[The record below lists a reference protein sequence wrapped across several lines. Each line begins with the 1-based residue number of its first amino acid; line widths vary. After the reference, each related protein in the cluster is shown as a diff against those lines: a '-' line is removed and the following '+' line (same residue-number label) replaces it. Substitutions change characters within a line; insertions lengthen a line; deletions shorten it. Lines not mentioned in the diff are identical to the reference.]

1 MFNKSTDNIAI
12 NEESSQIINY
22 KIRNKAKVFIIT
34 IHNIKILAIVIGEE
48 KEIKDIKRA

>member
-12 NEESSQIINY
+12 NESSQIINY